1 MVKQSRTDS
10 RIWVPYGA
18 GKRIARVM
26 GVTTVMV
33 SESLS
38 GRRQTKTA
46 ERIRHRALND
56 FGGVEIKPL

>member
-1 MVKQSRTDS
+1 MIRVAKKDS
-10 RIWVPYGA
+10 RIVVPYGA

-38 GRRQTKTA
+38 GRKCTKTA

-56 FGGVEIKPL
+56 FGGVEINK

>member
-1 MVKQSRTDS
+1 MVRQSRTDS
-10 RIWVPYGA
+10 KIWVPYGN
-18 GKRIARVM
+18 GKKIARLM
-26 GVTTVMV
+26 GVTPECV

-56 FGGVEIKPL
+56 FGGVEINN